1 MGTSSYDGRHRAFP
15 GWMNQRTVWTL
26 ALSVLG
32 ILLAVSNWRLIRENE
47 RLGAT
52 AQFYASLRHTPVG
65 VALPDLQ
72 GKDLNGRDL
81 KISSKGVNQ
90 KTLLLVFSPTCPHC
104 KRIWPVWQDLAGSA
118 AGTRVVFVNA
128 GGPLPPDFSRIYSF
142 DSADVMAETSPE
154 SILQYSLL
162 ETPITIL
169 MSADGQSERV
179 WTGEIAASKIPEIEA
194 QIKGP
199 TRAVG
204 AVR

>member
-1 MGTSSYDGRHRAFP
+1 MR
-15 GWMNQRTVWTL
+15 NRTVWTL
-26 ALSVLG
+26 VPTVLG
-32 ILLAVSNWRLIRENE
+32 VLLAVSNWRLVRENE

-65 VALPDLQ
+65 VLLPDLR

-81 KISSKGVNQ
+81 NVSFQGVNQ

-104 KRIWPVWQDLAGSA
+104 KRNWPVWQDLARGA
-118 AGTRVVFVNA
+118 GGTRVVFVNA
-128 GGPLPPDFSRIYSF
+128 GGPLPPDFSRIYNF
-142 DSADVMAETSPE
+142 DSAAVMAETSPE

-169 MSADGQSERV
+169 MSADGHSERV
-179 WTGEIAASKIPEIEA
+179 WTGEIGASKIPEIKG

-199 TRAVG
+199 TRAVAG
-204 AVR
+204 VR